1 VRASTLT
8 LGAALLG
15 LVSFMPLG
23 LHVALADAAANRRD
37 VIPLRDVKPGMKG
50 YGLTVFQGTQPER
63 FEVEVIDVLKNFL
76 PRQDLIL
83 IKTKHPRL
91 EVAKVVAGMSG
102 SPVYLGGKMAGA
114 YAYGWTFGMEPVA
127 GVTPI
132 ANMLQDLDQP
142 LPKEIDGWP
151 LGPLPQK
158 HQRLASRAGSSGR
171 YAGPL
176 ERYDLR
182 THAAQIAR
190 NRTVSAASAPLA
202 PVATP
207 LLLGGITPR
216 ATEFAREL
224 LGPLGFEPLQ
234 AGGGGE
240 VDPKSP
246 TRFVDGGAIAVQM
259 VRGDMSAT
267 PLGTVTRV
275 EGNKLVAFGHP
286 MMQVGVTALPTAL
299 GRILWVLAS
308 AQRSFKMGVATRP
321 VGALVNDRQA
331 SIVVSQSQPAPLIP
345 VRMRISGVPGAR
357 QTIWNFEVAHDKF
370 NGPMFVAMAL
380 GSALQATASEHQ
392 DVSYSAK
399 SRLKIQRYGEIEIE
413 DYGVAVGGTPQPN
426 DFANSNLVRA
436 LGATLNS
443 LWEPVIIERVSMD
456 IELRFAREILRLRG
470 VELLEP
476 EVDAGR
482 SAHLRLTFVPYAG
495 PPVVRTVAVPIPKH
509 LAGKQVTL
517 DLTPGYTEFKERA
530 DPDSLTALIQNL
542 EDATYPPKSLVISY
556 STGAGGVAY
565 KGHVVPSLPPGALDA
580 IQPNS
585 SSVAPSPFRTQ
596 TRHVVPLPEFMV
608 GRDSVSLTVKPVLR

>member
-1 VRASTLT
+1 
-8 LGAALLG
+8 
-15 LVSFMPLG
+15 MPLG
-23 LHVALADAAANRRD
+23 LHVAQADAAANRRN
-37 VIPLRDVKPGMKG
+37 VIALKDVKPGMKG
-50 YGLTVFQGTQPER
+50 YGLTVFQGTEPER
-63 FEVEVIDVLKNFL
+63 FDVEVIDVLKNFL

-102 SPVYLGGKMAGA
+102 SPVYLDGKMAGA

-132 ANMLQDLDQP
+132 GNMLQDMDQP

-151 LGPLPQK
+151 LGPLPKKQP
-158 HQRLASRAGSSGR
+158 RLAMDRPGSSGR
-171 YAGPL
+171 YAGAL
-176 ERYDLR
+176 ERYDLK
-182 THAAQIAR
+182 THAAQIAQ

-224 LGPLGFEPLQ
+224 LSPLGFEPLQ

-240 VDPKSP
+240 VDRNAP

-259 VRGDMSAT
+259 VRGDMNAT

-331 SIVVSQSQPAPLIP
+331 AIVVSQSQPAPLIA
-345 VRMRISGVPGAR
+345 VRMRITGVPGTR
-357 QTIWNFEVAHDKF
+357 QSIWNFEVAHDKF
-370 NGPMFVAMAL
+370 NGPMFVAIAL

-392 DVSYSAK
+392 DVSYTAK
-399 SRLKIQRYGEIEIE
+399 SRVKIKGYGEIEIE

-470 VELLEP
+470 AELLEA
-476 EVDAGR
+476 EVDAGQ

-495 PPVVRTVAVPIPKH
+495 PPVIRTVAVPIPKH
-509 LAGKQVTL
+509 LAGKQLTL

-530 DPDSLTALIQNL
+530 DPDSLAMLIQNL

-556 STGAGGVAY
+556 SSGTGGVAF
-565 KGHVVPSLPPGALDA
+565 KGHVVSTLPPGAMDA

-585 SSVAPSPFRTQ
+585 SSFAPSPFRTQ